1 MNIVSAF
8 YFCMTDRSGSRTAA
22 TSMMEL
28 EAVDYCHKEC
38 HLRSCRSPR
47 SASDGLQFIATFID
61 VFLKNCENVVP
72 EFRNKRGSF
81 FYHSQNYVILN
92 ATLFPGFVA
101 TAVVLMTAK
110 LFFVAIIKNIG
121 IARNHENEVLPE
133 CYHISAFCIA
143 DREQY
148 MFVILQFKC

>member
-22 TSMMEL
+22 TSKMEL

-72 EFRNKRGSF
+72 
-81 FYHSQNYVILN
+81 
-92 ATLFPGFVA
+92 
-101 TAVVLMTAK
+101 VVTAK